1 MSSSDKVI
9 LMAHRYPTRRWA
21 IIIMCLG
28 LLTSCTRGSPEP
40 IQLTQPSPQPTQTSA
55 PILVHMAGA
64 VLRPGVYELTKDSR
78 IIDGIE
84 AAGGLHPDADADGI
98 NLADRCQDGAR
109 VYIPYRGTAPPPNPT
124 PLSGSS
130 HPTGELGMVNLN
142 TASQSELETLSG
154 IGPALAARI
163 IAHRETHGPFGS
175 PEEIIQVSGIGD
187 AIYANIKERIVTD

>member
-9 LMAHRYPTRRWA
+9 LMAHRYPTRCWA
-21 IIIMCLG
+21 IINMCLG
-28 LLTSCTRGSPEP
+28 LLAGCTRASPEP

-64 VLRPGVYELTKDSR
+64 VLQPGVYELAKDSR
-78 IIDGIE
+78 IIDGIQ

-130 HPTGELGMVNLN
+130 QSTGELRTVNLN

-163 IAHRETHGPFGS
+163 IAYREAHGPFGS
-175 PEEIIQVSGIGD
+175 PEEIVQVSGIGD
-187 AIYANIKERIVTD
+187 AIYASIKERIVTD